1 MLFSVKTD
9 INPANQI
16 HVMRRFLHVIGLLQN
31 PSDPYEWNG
40 KTIADLLSE
49 DCDDI
54 YSDDSRIS
62 PKSIQDYIDKKLK
75 KELNLSIKKQRGGKR
90 IELSEIDDKLMADLI
105 NHYSLFVVHDSAR
118 EDILHRFME
127 KHKLDCLW
135 MMARIYFASLTG
147 NLISF
152 KYESRSSGAE
162 KEYVVKPY
170 YMVIRGN
177 NLYLVGENTE
187 KQRRVLFIFAKIK
200 EKSLKVLD
208 INFDAGRK
216 PSIEELFEGSIS
228 AYIGMKK
235 RVKLRYSKKAA
246 EYVEEI
252 IESINPEIRIID
264 GNTKYDYEAEFDV
277 ADDVYLCKQLFTW
290 GSETEIVSPAELRD
304 KMKSM
309 LENCLKNYS

>member
-75 KELNLSIKKQRGGKR
+75 KELNLNIKKQRGGKR

-290 GSETEIVSPAELRD
+290 GSETKIVSPAELRD